1 MNILSKRFFQYI
13 SFLTSIHLNC
23 IWRNWSQMLLWF
35 VSRGLN
41 VHFHNCTSNTL
52 LTSQHI
58 LQLTEC
64 VKIKDYIFQ
73 LHMHTHNQCTF
84 FKKNYYS
91 RTLKN
96 PVIFFPQTKLKEW
109 KTHVYLTFPD
119 INQIWTTD
127 LQTSFAKTRRSNGW
141 LLSKLLTSKIADW
154 IKQTFVA
161 LLCQRRQYGS
171 KRRPELAI
179 LKLWV

>member
-1 MNILSKRFFQYI
+1 MYILSKRFFSTSHFQRLYI
-13 SFLTSIHLNC
+13 LTAYGGTDFRHFPDFCVGASTLKFIIVHL
-23 IWRNWSQMLLWF
+23 
-35 VSRGLN
+35 
-41 VHFHNCTSNTL
+41 TL

-73 LHMHTHNQCTF
+73 LHMHTRNQYA
-84 FKKNYYS
+84 FKKKLLQPNFEKS
-91 RTLKN
+91 RF
-96 PVIFFPQTKLKEW
+96 FFPQAKLKEW

-141 LLSKLLTSKIADW
+141 LLSKLLTSKGLHKLLIELSRHL
-154 IKQTFVA
+154 
-161 LLCQRRQYGS
+161 LLCCTR
-171 KRRPELAI
+171 ETT
-179 LKLWV
+179 W